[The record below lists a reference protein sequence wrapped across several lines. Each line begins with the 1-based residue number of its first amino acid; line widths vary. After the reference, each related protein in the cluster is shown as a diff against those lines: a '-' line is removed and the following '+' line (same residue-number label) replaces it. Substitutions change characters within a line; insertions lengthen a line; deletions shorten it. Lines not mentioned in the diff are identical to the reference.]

1 MARMG
6 SIMAAGVLDAGGR
19 NATIGLRSS
28 SGYFRRT
35 SVIGLAVFT
44 GYWYWYP
51 LRCAAMLQSHGSGGN
66 VPNCGF
72 MDGARVAVY
81 LIPYLGIGF
90 LP

>member
-1 MARMG
+1 MCAALIYALQLTKSIGDKHEEVMARMG

-51 LRCAAMLQSHGSGGN
+51 LRCTW
-66 VPNCGF
+66 V
-72 MDGARVAVY
+72 
-81 LIPYLGIGF
+81 
-90 LP
+90 